1 MAEGEVSYASVVFK
15 TNAQPRQG
23 APKEEET
30 VYDEVKVGNQT
41 TEQHADANGFLQDK
55 KAHGRLRR
63 YQQLACGLGT
73 VCLILLL
80 GVIAGC
86 IYISRLNNVSDVSQL
101 NHIRDNQTALMA
113 VNRNL
118 TESNDKLSSDNEKL
132 RKDHSSLTVQLDNLK
147 QDYAVLENNI
157 TNLTEANWNL
167 TMQNQELEKDKKNL
181 TEQIQNMETSWNE
194 LNTSRAQWTIDAY
207 CPENKGNR
215 QCKPCQD
222 GWEMSESNCYVIH
235 NTDNYDELKTWEEA
249 QENCR
254 GKNSD
259 LAVAATEAQ
268 KNVVTGYSWPGN
280 YNQYWIGL
288 RAEDN
293 KWKWVDG
300 TDLTESSWIQQP
312 PPEGF
317 CAVSVNN
324 AGWRAVSCD
333 MKNRWICQKKALS
346 V

>member
-41 TEQHADANGFLQDK
+41 TEQHADANAGFLQDK

-86 IYISRLNNVSDVSQL
+86 IY
-101 NHIRDNQTALMA
+101 
-113 VNRNL
+113 
-118 TESNDKLSSDNEKL
+118 K
-132 RKDHSSLTVQLDNLK
+132 
-147 QDYAVLENNI
+147 NNI